1 MAETWKAENEMK
13 QKKVKKEEGSMSSQ
27 RHTWGAPNKTRG
39 FLMVVGAEEKGR
51 EGETLCKQHNR
62 RIMVVAVVVVAVEG
76 KEPHHL

>member
-1 MAETWKAENEMK
+1 
-13 QKKVKKEEGSMSSQ
+13 
-27 RHTWGAPNKTRG
+27 
-39 FLMVVGAEEKGR
+39 MVVGAEEKGR